1 MWITDKNLLLTT
13 GFSRHSERQFALWS
27 PDDLSRP
34 LKLEARTTY
43 ICALNNTSLQSLDC
57 SSGVLTPHYDPDT
70 SMLYLVGRG
79 DGTLRY
85 YEILAEAPWVSFLR

>member
-1 MWITDKNLLLTT
+1 M
-13 GFSRHSERQFALWS
+13 S
-27 PDDLSRP
+27 
-34 LKLEARTTY
+34 
-43 ICALNNTSLQSLDC
+43 NTSLQSLDC